1 MCKAVAS
8 AAHSNI
14 SQAWEKYKEQWGRLS
29 LVSEMGYKMVM
40 FGRKET
46 KGQSKVKMYLDW
58 CEEDDSGEGHSDKAE
73 KWEAF

>member
-1 MCKAVAS
+1 
-8 AAHSNI
+8 
-14 SQAWEKYKEQWGRLS
+14 
-29 LVSEMGYKMVM
+29 MVM